1 MTLDPAK
8 EAEVRRRLTLLYK
21 NHQEMVDAYLAE
33 YGTDISMKS
42 IQAIREQFPGLADTG
57 AQPIVAP
64 SAVAPSAVAPSAVA
78 PAPDL
83 PLAAGAVPDT
93 SKFPGLIH
101 ISQYPVAAKTAQTL
115 DLDHDR
121 CPVYTRICDC
131 PVCSKWGLTGY
142 ELKAKSLTT
151 VDDPFLA
158 PVYQPATP
166 LFDPLNYLTAN
177 IIVCDKCLLASPDHK
192 DFVQYNKITRQ
203 NEPSRL
209 SQPALRELQS
219 EESMAERRA
228 LFEASGIGNDLFSV
242 PRSIAAACLSYQ
254 LADMRAEAEQN
265 AKVLGATFKRGS
277 YWLRIALLQRQA
289 GMDDKPSLRLAL
301 GHFKNSFMMS
311 DFPKPELEYHTL
323 FVLFSLHLYLGE
335 TKEGRDYI
343 TVMENTRS
351 SMEKKEIPSTPST
364 FSALKKWIDR
374 AKNRWEDRESPNL
387 WKTPGIG

>member
-1 MTLDPAK
+1 MTLDPEK
-8 EAEVRRRLTLLYK
+8 EAEIRRRLNLLYK

-33 YGTDISMKS
+33 FGTSISMKN
-42 IQAIREQFPGLADTG
+42 IQAIREKFPGLSDTG
-57 AQPIVAP
+57 AQ
-64 SAVAPSAVAPSAVA
+64 STLA
-78 PAPDL
+78 PA
-83 PLAAGAVPDT
+83 AAGPAPEAAPGV
-93 SKFPGLIH
+93 SQFPGLIH
-101 ISQYPVAAKTAQTL
+101 ISAYPAAAKVAQTL
-115 DLDHDR
+115 DLEHER

-142 ELKAKSLTT
+142 ELKAKALTT

-192 DFVQYNKITRQ
+192 DFVQYNNLTRQ

-209 SQPALRELQS
+209 SQPVLRELQS
-219 EESMAERRA
+219 EESIAARKA
-228 LFEASGIGNDLFSV
+228 LVEASGIGDELFAA

-254 LADMRAEAEQN
+254 LADMRAEAEQA
-265 AKVLGATFKRGS
+265 AKIPGATFKRGS

-289 GMDDKPSLRLAL
+289 GMDDKPSLRIAL

-311 DFPKPELEYHTL
+311 DSPKPELEYHTL

-343 TVMENTRS
+343 TVMENTRT
-351 SMEKKEIPSTPST
+351 SMEKKEIPSTPSLLG
-364 FSALKKWIDR
+364 ALKKWIER
-374 AKNRWEDRESPNL
+374 AKNRWEDREDPNL
-387 WKTPGIG
+387 WTTPGIGQQ